1 MASKHRLFTDALSD
15 LTPDQIQENLQNIQN
30 LISIGEEQRDLALH
44 NQSVAQGIFD
54 KANGIW
60 QDAYDA
66 EQEALGVQKGAE
78 EAQEAARIAK
88 ENAIAFTG
96 QKKEE
101 KEAAD
106 NLVPP
111 AKTFMDNEIARVDEE
126 KESLMKVKEILDGM
140 IEKANVE
147 VHSGRKLLTNTRT
160 IALFTNPSFLS
171 TLEKADPEALR
182 QVVDIVNNLLEEGED
197 DRNHAIGEYDD
208 RVSEAED
215 AAQALVDAQTAQAQR
230 EEELDD
236 AKAHTAEVTEIA
248 RGKSAVEVEK
258 RQIRDH
264 KQDKLDVQN
273 AFTGREISRID
284 GEKATH
290 ELVLELVGQL
300 KSISELLE

>member
-1 MASKHRLFTDALSD
+1 M
-15 LTPDQIQENLQNIQN
+15 
-30 LISIGEEQRDLALH
+30 
-44 NQSVAQGIFD
+44 
-54 KANGIW
+54 
-60 QDAYDA
+60 
-66 EQEALGVQKGAE
+66 
-78 EAQEAARIAK
+78 QEAARIAVQ
-88 ENAIAFTG
+88 NAIAFTG
-96 QKKEE
+96 QKSAE
-101 KEAAD
+101 KDAAD
-106 NLVPP
+106 NAVPP
-111 AKTFMDNEIARVDEE
+111 AEETMNNEIARVDEE
-126 KESLMKVKEILDGM
+126 KVSLLKVKDILDGM
-140 IEKANVE
+140 IDDAFFVQT
-147 VHSGRKLLTNTRT
+147 GRKLLRDTRT